1 LNKKRTNSSVLV
13 KTVDDQAKA
22 GEDYQELIETLHFK
36 GEEFKVIEVK
46 INDDENWEPDED
58 FYVQLYEPET

>member
-1 LNKKRTNSSVLV
+1 MNKKRGNNSVLV

-22 GEDYQELIETLHFK
+22 GEDYQELIEVLHFK

>member
-1 LNKKRTNSSVLV
+1 LV

-22 GEDYQELIETLHFK
+22 GEDYQELVQTINFK
-36 GEEFKVIEVK
+36 DNEAFQVVEVF

-58 FYVQLYEPET
+58 FWVQLYSVDKEQELRG

>member
-1 LNKKRTNSSVLV
+1 MNKTKKSGSVLV

-22 GEDYQELIETLHFK
+22 GEDYQELVQTLNFK
-36 GEEFKVIEVK
+36 DGEEFQIVEVF

-58 FYVQLYEPET
+58 FWV

>member
-1 LNKKRTNSSVLV
+1 M
-13 KTVDDQAKA
+13 DDQAKA
-22 GEDYQELIETLHFK
+22 GEDYQELIEVLNFK

>member
-1 LNKKRTNSSVLV
+1 MV

-22 GEDYQELIETLHFK
+22 GEDYQELIEVLNFK

>member
-1 LNKKRTNSSVLV
+1 MNKKRGNNSVLV

-22 GEDYQELIETLHFK
+22 GEDYQELIEVLNFK

>member
-1 LNKKRTNSSVLV
+1 MNKKGVSGSVLV
-13 KTVDDQAKA
+13 KTVDDQAKVEDYEELIQTLYFKA
-22 GEDYQELIETLHFK
+22 GEPFQ
-36 GEEFKVIEVK
+36 VVEVK

>member
-1 LNKKRTNSSVLV
+1 MNKKRSNNSVLV

-22 GEDYQELIETLHFK
+22 GEDYEALIETLHFN

>member
-1 LNKKRTNSSVLV
+1 MNKKRSNNSVLV

-22 GEDYQELIETLHFK
+22 GEDYQELIEVLHFK

>member
-1 LNKKRTNSSVLV
+1 MV

-22 GEDYQELIETLHFK
+22 GEDYQELIEVLHFK